1 MRTTE
6 TVEFGQTEDHSVVNE
21 RNNLKI
27 GCGSIVWKLT
37 LKGLIRQRKPGV
49 RNANQVKAHPGKKIE
64 NLLPYAP
71 QIEGPKGQ
79 VTGGRKV
86 SG

>member
-6 TVEFGQTEDHSVVNE
+6 TVELGQSEDHSVVNE

-37 LKGLIRQRKPGV
+37 LKGLIRQLTEAPG
-49 RNANQVKAHPGKKIE
+49 E
-64 NLLPYAP
+64 
-71 QIEGPKGQ
+71 
-79 VTGGRKV
+79 
-86 SG
+86 